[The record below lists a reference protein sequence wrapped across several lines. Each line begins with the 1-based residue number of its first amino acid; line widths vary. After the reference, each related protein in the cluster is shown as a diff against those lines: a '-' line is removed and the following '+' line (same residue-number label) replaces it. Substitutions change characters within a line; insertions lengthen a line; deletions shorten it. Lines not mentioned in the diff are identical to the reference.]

1 MKIAAYL
8 RLSMADGDICDK
20 KESNSI
26 ANQRILIHDF
36 IESRDDLVGEI
47 MEYVDDGYTGTNFD
61 RPGFTKM
68 IADAKKGKIEVIIAK
83 DLSRLGRNYIDLGD
97 YLEQIFPRIG
107 VRVIA
112 INSNYDSNEH
122 IGDVAGLDAAITNFI
137 NAMYSKDLSVKQKS
151 SYKTSWSQGHCPNA
165 RLPYGYV
172 LDKENKGKWLID
184 GDAAKVIQYVF
195 GLAAEGWRAR
205 KIADRLN
212 ELQFETPGAYLA
224 RVYNEPIRFKVTEH
238 EKLWDY
244 QKVRNLLRSDT
255 YVGDFYVHKT
265 ESTLFGTTKGK
276 QQRVPRDNW
285 ILLKDHHP
293 EIVSRDL
300 FMRAQNAITK
310 KGWVDK
316 HEPAEFSLRSKCRC
330 GNCHLI
336 LDYIEHEK
344 KMVCSHKWRA
354 GKYSKCPKHKFSY
367 ETIERTVF
375 AELQKY
381 LRDMK
386 ALEYIVEST
395 VGTHKTETEKSIKY
409 HETQIDI
416 LKTERVRQYEG
427 YAQGLITP
435 EAYIKKKA
443 ELTAEIEEHQKI
455 VESTKTELDEDYD
468 VLTLVHD
475 SCEAAEVIKDEIV
488 LTKQMVD
495 SFIDRVYVHADNR
508 IEVTYKT
515 EDIITK
521 AIRRNNDL
529 VEAEE
534 VEPVR
539 VTVEK
544 TNN

>member
-36 IESRDDLVGEI
+36 IDSRDDLVGDVT
-47 MEYVDDGYTGTNFD
+47 EYVDDGYTGTNFD
-61 RPGFTKM
+61 RPGFAKM
-68 IADAKKGKIEVIIAK
+68 ITDAKKGKIDLIVCK

-107 VRVIA
+107 VRIIA
-112 INSNYDSNEH
+112 INSNYDSNDH
-122 IGDVAGLDAAITNFI
+122 VGGVAGLDAAITNFI
-137 NAMYSKDLSVKQKS
+137 NTMYSKDLSVKQKS
-151 SYKTSWSQGHCPNA
+151 AYKTCWSRGYCPNTK
-165 RLPYGYV
+165 LPYGYT

-212 ELQFETPGAYLA
+212 ELHFETPGQYLA
-224 RVYNEPIRFKVTEH
+224 RVYNEPIRFRVTEH

-244 QKVRNLLRSDT
+244 HKVRNLLRCDT
-255 YVGDFYVHKT
+255 YVGDYYVHKA
-265 ESTLFGTTKGK
+265 ESSLFGTTKAK
-276 QQRVPRDNW
+276 QQRVPRDKW

-300 FMRAQNAITK
+300 FKRAQNAVTK

-316 HEPAEFSLRSKCRC
+316 HEPAVFSLRSKCRC
-330 GNCHLI
+330 GNCHL
-336 LDYIEHEK
+336 LMDYSEQEK
-344 KMVCSHKWRA
+344 KLTCSHKWRA
-354 GKYSKCPKHKFSY
+354 GKYSKCPTHRFSY

-375 AELQKY
+375 FELQRY

-395 VGTHKTETEKSIKY
+395 VGAHKNETEKSIKY
-409 HETQIDI
+409 HESQIDI
-416 LKTERVRQYEG
+416 LKAERVRQYEG
-427 YAQGLITP
+427 YAQGLITS

-443 ELTAEIEEHQKI
+443 ELTAEIEDHQQI
-455 VESTKTELDEDYD
+455 VDKTRTELDEDYD

-475 SCEAAEVIKDEIV
+475 SCEAAEVIQDETA
-488 LTKQMVD
+488 LTRQMVE
-495 SFIDRVYVHADNR
+495 SFIDKVYIHAENR
-508 IEVTYKT
+508 IEVVYKT
-515 EDIITK
+515 EDIIQK

-529 VEAEE
+529 VESEE

-544 TNN
+544 KN